1 MVTVSDLHF
10 SYRRKSVLTGLNLE
24 LQPGYIYGL
33 LGPNGAGKSTLLKN
47 LAGLLFPQQGQVYF
61 GKLVPGKRRPS
72 FLQQLFLIPEEFHVP
87 PIRIGQWVRYQSP
100 FYPRW
105 SQQLFD
111 RTLQEFEIPK
121 DIRLNELSYGQQ
133 KKAVISFA
141 LSTNPGLLLM
151 DEPTNGLDISSKSQF
166 RKVIAGAL
174 DEENCILIS
183 THQVK
188 DLENLIDRVTVLNN
202 GKILFNQTMD
212 SISQKLLFRLSH
224 DPQELSTAL
233 FSESSLKGNVVV
245 TLNTEGGDGQP
256 DLEMLY
262 KAVIHQPGRLND
274 VFTNT
279 QNR

>member
-1 MVTVSDLHF
+1 MITISDLHF
-10 SYRRKSVLTGLNLE
+10 SYRRKPVLSGLNLQ

-33 LGPNGAGKSTLLKN
+33 LGRNGAGKSTLLKN
-47 LAGLLFPQQGQVYF
+47 LAGLLFPQQGQVRF
-61 GKLVPGKRRPS
+61 GESEPGKRKPS
-72 FLQQLFLIPEEFHVP
+72 FLQQLFLVPEEFHVP
-87 PIRIGQWVRYQSP
+87 SIRIGQWVRYQSP

-111 RTLQEFEIPK
+111 RTLQEFEIPQ

-141 LSTNPGLLLM
+141 LSTNARLLLM

-174 DEENCILIS
+174 DGEKCILIS

-188 DLENLIDRVTVLNN
+188 DLENLIDRITVLDD
-202 GKILFNQTMD
+202 GKILFDQSMD
-212 SISQKLLFRLSH
+212 SISRKLQFRLSH
-224 DPQELSTAL
+224 DPQELPTAL
-233 FSESSLKGNVVV
+233 YSESSLKGNALV
-245 TLNTEGGDGQP
+245 TLNTDSGDGQP

-262 KAVIHQPGRLND
+262 KAVIHQPQRLND

-279 QNR
+279 QNQ

>member
-1 MVTVSDLHF
+1 MITIRDLHF
-10 SYRRKSVLTGLNLE
+10 SYRRRPVLSGLNLQ

-47 LAGLLFPQQGQVYF
+47 MAGLLFPQQGQVHF
-61 GKLVPGKRRPS
+61 GKLIPGKRRPS
-72 FLQQLFLIPEEFHVP
+72 FLQQLFLVPEEFHVP
-87 PIRIGQWVRYQSP
+87 SIRIGQWVRYQSP

-133 KKAVISFA
+133 KKALISFA

-174 DEENCILIS
+174 DGENCILIS

-188 DLENLIDRVTVLNN
+188 DLENLIDRVTVLHN

-212 SISQKLLFRLSH
+212 SISQKLQFRLSH

-233 FSESSLKGNVVV
+233 YSESSLKGNVVV

-279 QNR
+279 QNQ